1 MEAEVH
7 RLKIHING
15 MKEAFVD
22 IAKKADEWQDE
33 KPPQGMDPFKAIE
46 NWTQRLSSR
55 K

>member
-1 MEAEVH
+1 M
-7 RLKIHING
+7 KMNING

-22 IAKKADEWQDE
+22 IAKRAGEWQDE
-33 KPPQGMDPFKAIE
+33 KPPRGIDPFKAIE

>member
-1 MEAEVH
+1 MEVEVH
-7 RLKIHING
+7 RLKMNING

-22 IAKKADEWQDE
+22 IAKRAEEWQDE
-33 KPPQGMDPFKAIE
+33 KPPRGIDPFKAIE